1 MRIDRLL
8 FFLRFAKSRTLAQRW
23 VAEGHMRLNG
33 VRVTRQDTAVVPGD
47 VLTLPLMQSV
57 CVVEIL
63 SLPERRGPAEE
74 ARACYRTLDAGQSI
88 AIAGAHSRQAE
99 GKAPQ

>member
-8 FFLRFAKSRTLAQRW
+8 FFLRFSKSRTLAQRW

-33 VRVTRQDTAVVPGD
+33 RRITGQDTAVMPGD

-74 ARACYRTLDAGQSI
+74 ARACYRMLDAGRTI
-88 AIAGAHSRQAE
+88 AIAGPDCRQEE
-99 GKAPQ
+99 GKAHQ